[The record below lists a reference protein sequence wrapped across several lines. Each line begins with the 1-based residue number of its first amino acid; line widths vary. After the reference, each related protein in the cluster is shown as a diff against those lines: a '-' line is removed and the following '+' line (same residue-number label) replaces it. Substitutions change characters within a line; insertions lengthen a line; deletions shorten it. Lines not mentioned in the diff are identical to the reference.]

1 MNVDFK
7 GYGENVATFLADDTV
22 KEGTLV
28 KLSENYT
35 VTACTT
41 GDEIV
46 GLCVNVRDGYA
57 AVQLSG
63 YVELPC
69 STQIALG
76 YKGICAN
83 NGTTVKT
90 DASAVKHCVIYSGTK
105 TVGFIL

>member
-35 VTACTT
+35 VTACVA

-69 STQIALG
+69 SAQIALG

-90 DASAVKHCVIYSGTK
+90 DTSAVKHCVIYSGTK

>member
-28 KLSENYT
+28 KLSASYT
-35 VTACTT
+35 VTACAA

-46 GLCVNVRDGYA
+46 GVCVNARDGYA

-63 YVELPC
+63 YVELP
-69 STQIALG
+69 STAQIAVG
-76 YKGICAN
+76 YKGICAG
-83 NGTTVKT
+83 NGVAVKT
-90 DASAVKHCVIYSGTK
+90 DTAATKHCVIYSGTK